1 MPPRPAPT
9 VTLRSPIPGAPGTT
23 PDEWVSKGSAAL
35 RHLDPQ
41 APPER
46 RRDNSRPVR
55 TPDGGVK
62 RRRTIFLSAELD
74 DELEEHVKAERERL
88 PTGVAPTGLLSAVVA
103 EALAAF
109 LQHKKGRT

>member
-1 MPPRPAPT
+1 VPPKSVPT
-9 VTLRSPIPGAPGTT
+9 VTLRSPVPGAPGTT

-41 APPER
+41 PPER

-55 TPDGGVK
+55 TADGNVK
-62 RRRTIFLSAELD
+62 RRRTIFLAPELD
-74 DELEEHVKAERERL
+74 DELEELVEAERRRL
-88 PTGVAPTGLLSAVVA
+88 GVVPLGLVSAVVA

-109 LQHKKGRT
+109 LQHKKART